1 MNISSFFFF
10 LLVVFVVVRS
20 VQHSVHVHGR
30 GCQVLFGRTCL
41 GTRSF
46 AFTWHH
52 LSRSQARKVNFAFHF
67 DFTILFF
74 LFKHFA
80 FFFFFLHS
88 FVLLS
93 ILLDADGHIS
103 LTDFGLSKESLQDKK
118 TYSFC
123 GTVEYMAPEIVTR
136 KGHTNAVDW
145 WSFGVL
151 MFEMLTGVLPFKGQ
165 NRVET
170 LKQIIKYDFLF
181 FFLQILITYSLVLY
195 LLIRSHDQT
204 ELNCRCRLF

>member
-1 MNISSFFFF
+1 M
-10 LLVVFVVVRS
+10 
-20 VQHSVHVHGR
+20 
-30 GCQVLFGRTCL
+30 
-41 GTRSF
+41 
-46 AFTWHH
+46 FTEEDVKFYLAELALALDH
-52 LSRSQARKVNFAFHF
+52 
-67 DFTILFF
+67 
-74 LFKHFA
+74 
-80 FFFFFLHS
+80 LHS
-88 FVLLS
+88 LGIIYRDLKPEKYVPLPIRFVSHSSTNSLSLSIRS

-170 LKQIIKYDFLF
+170 LKQIIKYEPVTILVRPALRSTPFQASSFAFVLQSQTVDATVFEFGSSKFAALF
-181 FFLQILITYSLVLY
+181 VQTQSGQSPRF
-195 LLIRSHDQT
+195 RSG
-204 ELNCRCRLF
+204 RRK

>member
-1 MNISSFFFF
+1 MIGFVQTLNSLSSSS
-10 LLVVFVVVRS
+10 LP
-20 VQHSVHVHGR
+20 
-30 GCQVLFGRTCL
+30 
-41 GTRSF
+41 
-46 AFTWHH
+46 
-52 LSRSQARKVNFAFHF
+52 
-67 DFTILFF
+67 ILC
-74 LFKHFA
+74 H
-80 FFFFFLHS
+80 
-88 FVLLS
+88 S

-170 LKQIIKYDFLF
+170 LKQIIK
-181 FFLQILITYSLVLY
+181 
-195 LLIRSHDQT
+195 
-204 ELNCRCRLF
+204 

>member
-1 MNISSFFFF
+1 MFTEEDVKFYLAELALALDHLHSIGIIYRDLKPEKWVIGFVSKVSLDSWLAFFAYKKTN
-10 LLVVFVVVRS
+10 L
-20 VQHSVHVHGR
+20 
-30 GCQVLFGRTCL
+30 
-41 GTRSF
+41 
-46 AFTWHH
+46 
-52 LSRSQARKVNFAFHF
+52 
-67 DFTILFF
+67 F
-74 LFKHFA
+74 LFPLAH
-80 FFFFFLHS
+80 
-88 FVLLS
+88 S

-170 LKQIIKYDFLF
+170 LKQIIKYEYTF
-181 FFLQILITYSLVLY
+181 
-195 LLIRSHDQT
+195 
-204 ELNCRCRLF
+204 